1 MEKKVWLSR
10 RAIKLHVVILIVV
23 PAFLALCLW
32 QISRALSGNTLSWA
46 YVFEWPL
53 FAGYAVYMWW
63 RFVHEAAED
72 APRAAMMAAP
82 RPATAGMNVPASH
95 SSSTCSAALRPFTW
109 VVNRSGYWVAEWLP
123 QMVMCSI
130 AVTGA
135 ESFAASWE
143 TARLW
148 SSRVM
153 AVNRLAGTSGACSR
167 AMRALVLAGLP
178 TTRTLMSLAA

>member
-63 RFVHEAAED
+63 RFVHEEAED
-72 APRAAMMAAP
+72 TPPAAAAAADAGPGTSNAAAAPEETAQEKEEDEEMAAYNAYLAQLAE
-82 RPATAGMNVPASH
+82 RDKASG
-95 SSSTCSAALRPFTW
+95 R
-109 VVNRSGYWVAEWLP
+109 
-123 QMVMCSI
+123 
-130 AVTGA
+130 
-135 ESFAASWE
+135 
-143 TARLW
+143 
-148 SSRVM
+148 
-153 AVNRLAGTSGACSR
+153 
-167 AMRALVLAGLP
+167 
-178 TTRTLMSLAA
+178 